1 MGSLKPQVNILR
13 MDEKHIRNDFMIGN
27 GKGYGKDNL
36 ARQRPNAAKI
46 LTYAD
51 VENLYKSNSM
61 AKNIVD
67 IPAEDLTRSGWTLK
81 FKDDKLKDAY
91 EAKLRQLKA
100 KDRLQKLFMYERL
113 YGDGFVSIGITE
125 ERNFSLSDKVI
136 PERIKRIPYINA
148 FSSKKIS
155 NRIVN
160 EDMFS
165 ENYGQIESFEINRTN
180 RSGVITL
187 RDANDN
193 KIHRSRVLHQQD
205 LRFEDEL
212 EGTSLLEN
220 LYDVLTVVDTSLWSV
235 GQILYDYIFKVMK
248 SRDVANLNSEEKLT
262 IATAADYKFRTEALA
277 IIADD
282 EDLFKVSSPTAGIGE
297 LLDFVWD
304 YLAGAARM
312 PKTVLKGQ
320 EGGTV
325 TGAQYDVMNYYSR
338 ITAMQ
343 ENQLRPHLE
352 YLVRLLMWAKDEC
365 GGRIDPDTIEWSIE
379 FNPLWNVDSKTDA
392 EIRKLTAESDAIYI
406 ANGVVSPEEVNETRF
421 GRFGVTE
428 TSKFN
433 ADGLSQEEID
443 KLSATVYE
451 QYAKDRSL

>member
-1 MGSLKPQVNILR
+1 
-13 MDEKHIRNDFMIGN
+13 
-27 GKGYGKDNL
+27 
-36 ARQRPNAAKI
+36 
-46 LTYAD
+46 
-51 VENLYKSNSM
+51 
-61 AKNIVD
+61 
-67 IPAEDLTRSGWTLK
+67 
-81 FKDDKLKDAY
+81 
-91 EAKLRQLKA
+91 
-100 KDRLQKLFMYERL
+100 
-113 YGDGFVSIGITE
+113 
-125 ERNFSLSDKVI
+125 
-136 PERIKRIPYINA
+136 
-148 FSSKKIS
+148 
-155 NRIVN
+155 
-160 EDMFS
+160 
-165 ENYGQIESFEINRTN
+165 
-180 RSGVITL
+180 
-187 RDANDN
+187 
-193 KIHRSRVLHQQD
+193 
-205 LRFEDEL
+205 
-212 EGTSLLEN
+212 
-220 LYDVLTVVDTSLWSV
+220 
-235 GQILYDYIFKVMK
+235 MK

-282 EDLFKVSSPTAGIGE
+282 EDLFKVSSPTSGIGE

-365 GGRIDPDTIEWSIE
+365 GGRIDPDAIEWSIE

-451 QYAKDRSL
+451 QYAKDRGL